1 MKGSVTAISGI
12 GTGVGKTV
20 VTGLLAQ
27 GLQKCDR
34 KVVTQKIVQ
43 TGCTGIS
50 SDILE
55 HRRLMGSSLIDVD
68 YEGVTCPY
76 SFGYPASP
84 HLAARLEGAAVEVM
98 TLRRAT
104 FTLQK
109 QFDHV
114 LLEGVGGLLVPL
126 APDLLFADY
135 IRDAGYPLILVTATG
150 LGSINHTLLS
160 LEACIARRITLK
172 AVICNRFG
180 EIDTL
185 IGDDTVE
192 MTRHYLKKYGLR
204 APLFTLVGD
213 TLDCGCI
220 ESLFL

>member
-27 GLQKCDR
+27 GLQQYDR

-50 SDILE
+50 ADILE
-55 HRRLMGSSLIDVD
+55 HRRLMGSSLLDED
-68 YEGVTCPY
+68 HAGVTCPY
-76 SFGYPASP
+76 TFSYPASP
-84 HLAARLEGAAVEVM
+84 HLAARLDGAEVEVM
-98 TLRRAT
+98 NLRRAT
-104 FTLQK
+104 FILQK
-109 QFDHV
+109 QFEHV

-150 LGSINHTLLS
+150 LGSINHTLMS
-160 LEACIARRITLK
+160 LEACIARRITIK
-172 AVICNRFG
+172 GVICNRFG
-180 EIDTL
+180 ETDTI
-185 IGDDTVE
+185 IGDDTVDI
-192 MTRHYLKKYGLR
+192 TRHYLSKYGIN
-204 APLFTLVGD
+204 APLFTLSGNA
-213 TLDCGCI
+213 LDRGCI
-220 ESLFL
+220 ETLFF